1 MVQIFRGDDFRDVNS
16 NQLHKNLA
24 RLYPCLTAEE
34 KDDLL
39 QSLITAALRY
49 HSVLPEILEAFAR
62 EKDFELLM
70 QSVDTTK
77 EVP

>member
-1 MVQIFRGDDFRDVNS
+1 MTAD
-16 NQLHKNLA
+16 QLHKNLA
-24 RLYPCLTAEE
+24 RLYPFLTVEE

-39 QSLITAALRY
+39 QSLITAALRD

-70 QSVDTTK
+70 RSVDTTK